1 MKHDR
6 VFEPNYGTAIEV
18 ADGIRRLT
26 CQNPGPFTFH
36 GTNTYLVGTHD
47 IVVIDPGPAD
57 DVHIDNILRSAG
69 AHAIKAILVS
79 HTHADHSPG
88 ARKLQVQSG
97 APIVG
102 CGPHRAARPLAFG
115 EINPM
120 DASSDGDHVPDQLLS
135 DGDLFTADGVT
146 FEAIATPGHTANHLS
161 FAVHG
166 TEILFSADHVMAW
179 STSIVAP
186 PDGAMPDYML
196 SLATLLKRKET
207 LYFPGHGG
215 AVRDAHTYVADLKDH
230 RQNREES
237 ILESLAEIPVA
248 IPDLVSRIYEDLPP
262 SLHPAAALSVFA
274 HLEDLTA
281 RGLARAEPEISLSAS
296 YARKK

>member
-6 VFEPNYGTAIEV
+6 TFEPNYGAAIEV

-47 IVVIDPGPAD
+47 IAVIDPGPAD
-57 DVHIDNILRSAG
+57 DVHIDNILRTAG
-69 AHAIKAILVS
+69 THAIKAILVS
-79 HTHADHSPG
+79 HTHVDHSPG
-88 ARKLQVQSG
+88 ARKLQARSG

-102 CGPHRAARPLAFG
+102 CGPHRAARPLALG

-120 DASSDGDHVPDQLLS
+120 DASSDGSHVPDQLLD
-135 DGDLFTADGVT
+135 DGGLFTADGVT

-161 FAVHG
+161 FAVRG

-186 PDGAMPDYML
+186 PDGAMPDYMM

-215 AVRDAHTYVADLKDH
+215 AVRDAHTYVTGLKDH
-230 RQNREES
+230 RRNREES
-237 ILESLAEIPVA
+237 ILESLTEIPVA
-248 IPDLVSRIYEDLPP
+248 IPDLVFRIYQDLPP
-262 SLHPAAALSVFA
+262 SLHAAAALSVFA
-274 HLEDLTA
+274 HLEDLTS
-281 RGLARAEPEISLSAS
+281 RGLARAAPDISLSAS
-296 YARKK
+296 YARGG